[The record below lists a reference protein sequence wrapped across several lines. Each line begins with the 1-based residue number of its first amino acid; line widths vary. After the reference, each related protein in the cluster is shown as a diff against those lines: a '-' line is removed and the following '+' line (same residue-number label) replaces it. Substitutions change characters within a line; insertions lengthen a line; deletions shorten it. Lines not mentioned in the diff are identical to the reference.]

1 MPDPINPQSALPP
14 KRRGLARLW
23 YAARYSLSGLR
34 LAWDE
39 PAFRQE
45 AVVFLIAVP
54 LACWLGRHWTEV
66 ALLLGALMLLMIVEL
81 LNTGIESC
89 IDRIG
94 PERHPLSKRAKDM
107 GSAAVL
113 LALLLA
119 AGIWLAALI
128 SRFSLS

>member
-1 MPDPINPQSALPP
+1 MSDSADQLPTLPP
-14 KRRGLARLW
+14 KRTGLIRLW
-23 YAARYSLSGLR
+23 YALLYTLSGLR

-45 AVVFLIAVP
+45 AIVTAIAVP
-54 LACWLGRHWTEV
+54 LACWLGRNWIEV
-66 ALLLGALMLLMIVEL
+66 ALLLGVLVLLMIVEL

-94 PERHPLSKRAKDM
+94 LERHPLSKRAKDL
-107 GSAAVL
+107 GSAAVF

-119 AGIWLAALI
+119 AGVWLAALI
-128 SRFSLS
+128 SRFFFS